1 MLNKLILVLFSSIT
15 FAKTGELSAPEKFFN
30 MLEPLISEA
39 NQSIYVDRKKLTA
52 WSQQYPLEPTEQILD
67 IQKRYLLTDCNI
79 KEKKCIE
86 ALKKRVDV
94 VPNSLALSQA
104 ALESGFGTS
113 RFAKEGNAFYGQ
125 WCFKKGCG
133 IQPKKPNKSLGFYAV
148 KSFKS
153 PKAATIEYIHNLN
166 TQSSYESFRNMRAAQ
181 RKHGLKLNSL
191 KLVETLNLYSTSGK
205 KYLQDIKSIIK
216 TYQLQ
221 KYDNAKYSERTQN
234 HFFV

>member
-1 MLNKLILVLFSSIT
+1 MLNILILVLFSSIT
-15 FAKTGELSAPEKFFN
+15 FAKTGELSAPENFFN
-30 MLEPLISEA
+30 KLEPIISEV
-39 NQSIYVDRKKLTA
+39 NQSIYMDRTKLTA
-52 WSQQYPLEPTEQILD
+52 WSQQYPLEPTKQILD
-67 IQKRYLLTDCNI
+67 IQKRYLLTNCSI

-86 ALKKRVDV
+86 ELKKRVDV

-113 RFAKEGNAFYGQ
+113 RFAKEGNAYYGQ

-148 KSFKS
+148 KSFQS

-191 KLVETLNLYSTSGK
+191 KLVDTLNLYSTSGK
-205 KYLQDIKSIIK
+205 KYLQDIKSIIQ

-221 KYDNAKYSERTQN
+221 KYDNAKYSERTQS